1 MEKCLFVYNPLSGK
15 GKIAKNESLITSLLN
30 TKFDVDVHRSKYGG
44 NIGEIIEESGNN
56 YDIIVVAGGDGTL
69 NEAINSIA
77 KLGHKV
83 KVGYIP
89 AGTVNDVAHSLG
101 IPRNIKKAVK
111 NILNGQEFKHDIFRM
126 NDRYGIYVC
135 CSGLFTETSY
145 ATDQDKKKKMGKVA
159 YALHGA
165 KKMFTTPAVKIK
177 LSYDGGEIE
186 GKYALMLIL
195 NSKSVAGFKVNRRA
209 ELNDGLVDVVLI
221 KTKKDKVN
229 FPAVCRVAKFF
240 LKGVEHK
247 YNKNIQH
254 TQLNKFHI
262 ETQDDTVINLDGEK
276 IGKGSFDFEVIK
288 EGVTIIVPN
297 LKKLTKKVEKIEN

>member
-1 MEKCLFVYNPLSGK
+1 MEKCLFIYNPLSGK
-15 GKIAKNESLITSLLN
+15 GKVAKNESRIVKMLES
-30 TKFDVDVHRSKYGG
+30 KFIVDVHRSKYSG
-44 NIGEIIEESGNN
+44 NIGEVVSEKGAG
-56 YDIIVVAGGDGTL
+56 YDIIVISGGDGTL

-77 KLGHKV
+77 RLEKRV
-83 KVGYIP
+83 KIGYIP

-101 IPRNIKKAVK
+101 IPRSIKKAVQ
-111 NILNGQEFKHDIFRM
+111 NILDGQEFKHDIFRM
-126 NDRYGIYVC
+126 NDRFGIYVC

-145 ATDQDKKKKMGKVA
+145 ATDQNQKKKIGKVA
-159 YALHGA
+159 YALYGA
-165 KKMFTTPAVKIK
+165 KKIFTTPAVKLK
-177 LSYDGGEIE
+177 LNYDGGEIE

-195 NSKSVAGFKVNRRA
+195 NSKSVAGFKVNRHA

-221 KTKKDKVN
+221 KTNKDKVN

-254 TQLNKFHI
+254 LQLDKFRI
-262 ETQDDTVINLDGEK
+262 ETQSDTIINLDGEK

-297 LKKLTKKVEKIEN
+297 LKKLTKKVENI

>member
-1 MEKCLFVYNPLSGK
+1 MEKCLFIYNPLSGK
-15 GKIAKNESLITSLLN
+15 GKIAKNEERIVKMLQEGYEV
-30 TKFDVDVHRSKYGG
+30 KVHRSKYSG
-44 NIGEIIEESGNN
+44 NIGEVISETGDK
-56 YDIIVVAGGDGTL
+56 YDTIVVAGGDGTL

-77 KLGHKV
+77 RLEKRVRL
-83 KVGYIP
+83 GYIP
-89 AGTVNDVAHSLG
+89 AGTVNDVAHSLA
-101 IPRNIKKAVK
+101 IPCNIKKAVK
-111 NILNGQEFKHDIFRM
+111 NVLNGQEFKHDIFQM
-126 NDRYGIYVC
+126 NDRFGIYVC

-165 KKMFTTPAVKIK
+165 KKIFSTPSVKLK
-177 LSYDGGEIE
+177 LTCDGGEIE

-221 KTKKDKVN
+221 KAKNDIVN
-229 FPAVCRVAKFF
+229 FSAVCRVAKFF
-240 LKGVEHK
+240 LKGVEQK

-254 TQLNKFHI
+254 LQLDKFRI
-262 ETQDDTVINLDGEK
+262 ETQSDTVINLDGEK
-276 IGKGSFDFEVIK
+276 IGKGSFDYKVIK

-297 LKKLTKKVEKIEN
+297 LKKLTKKVEKID

>member
-15 GKIAKNESLITSLLN
+15 GKIAKNENNILEMLKG
-30 TKFDVDVHRSKYGG
+30 KFTVDVHRSQYGG
-44 NIGEIIEESGNN
+44 NIGEIITEKGNN

-77 KLGHKV
+77 RLENKV
-83 KVGYIP
+83 KIGYIP
-89 AGTVNDVAHSLG
+89 AGTVNDVSHSLG
-101 IPRNIKKAVK
+101 IPCNMKKAVK
-111 NILNGQEFKHDIFRM
+111 NILEGQEFKHDIFKM

-135 CSGLFTETSY
+135 CSGLFTESSY
-145 ATDQDKKKKMGKVA
+145 ATDQNKKKKIGKVA

-165 KKMFTTPAVKIK
+165 KKIFTTPAVKLK

-195 NSKSVAGFKVNRRA
+195 NSKSVAGFKVNRKA
-209 ELNDGLVDVVLI
+209 ALNDGLVDVVLI

-240 LKGVEHK
+240 LKGVDNK

-254 TQLNKFHI
+254 LLLDKFRV
-262 ETQDDTVINLDGEK
+262 ETQSDTVINLDGEK

-297 LKKLTKKVEKIEN
+297 LKKLTKKVENI